1 MQKAH
6 RKLGKNMSKVIIEI
20 TSKGLH
26 VPNTILTQWGW
37 REGTEVIVEQPHD
50 HNISIRPRRLTA
62 EAISDIAGTYL
73 FEKVGDAVA
82 AEEPVW
88 DGEKWRIKVAL
99 PSLQKELG
107 KLTFTADGQLVAA
120 ESDSPAFLE
129 EKANED

>member
-1 MQKAH
+1 
-6 RKLGKNMSKVIIEI
+6 MSKVIIEI

-37 REGTEVIVEQPHD
+37 REGTEVIVEQPQD
-50 HNISIRPRRLTA
+50 HNILIRPRRLTA
-62 EAISDIAGTYL
+62 EAISDLAGTYL

-88 DGEKWRIKVAL
+88 DGEKWRVNVTL
-99 PSLQKELG
+99 PSLHKELG
-107 KLTFTADGQLVAA
+107 KLTFAADGQLVPV
-120 ESDSPAFLE
+120 ESDSPVSLE

>member
-1 MQKAH
+1 
-6 RKLGKNMSKVIIEI
+6 MSKVIIEI

-88 DGEKWRIKVAL
+88 DGEKWRIKVTL

-120 ESDSPAFLE
+120 ESDSPVVLE
-129 EKANED
+129 EQANEN